1 MIVLIMDIVIRV
13 NVIAKMVTLELIV
26 YSILALR
33 IVMDKENAIWVGAFV
48 ILVIREVI
56 VLSKPVLMIVLD
68 MGTYLIS
75 YIKYYLLFII

>member
-26 YSILALR
+26 YSILALK
-33 IVMDKENAIWVGAFV
+33 IVMDKENAIWVGVFV

-68 MGTYLIS
+68 MGTYHIS